1 MAGKASK
8 ILKKVKKDLKLKRQG
23 NTARRFVRRNATS
36 VLAQGAVTPPRRIF
50 GTAVRANPRTP
61 NVRSLV
67 KCLDARIPR
76 TLGLPRAVG
85 PYTVIRTTML
95 HQSSARFV
103 MFAPF
108 KSDGTSGPEWKP
120 WCGIESVNAADDVSG
135 SGNTAPIPMPLSG
148 LGSACEVVPAALTVQ
163 VMNPASVQTAHGVF
177 AMVRMNQGMALGGT
191 PTGTTYDDMGDR
203 IVEFNSPR
211 LLTGGRLALRGVKCS
226 AFPLDMDE
234 YARFAPI
241 AGGSGDFQWA
251 THHLAPGALSPIVFI
266 NKNSSFSPSPTLR
279 FMITIEWRVRFDPS
293 NPAIASHTHHDTL
306 SDEAW
311 NQVVK
316 VASGAGHGVEELAED
331 AAGDAAAL
339 GAAMMLA

>member
-1 MAGKASK
+1 MAGKAGK
-8 ILKKVKKDLKLKRQG
+8 ILKKVRKDLKLKRQG
-23 NTARRFVRRNATS
+23 NNARRFVRRNATS
-36 VLAQGAVTPPRRIF
+36 VLAQGAVTPPRRNF
-50 GTAVRANPRTP
+50 GTTVRANPRKP
-61 NVRSLV
+61 NVHSLV
-67 KCLDARIPR
+67 KCLDARVPR

-95 HQSSARFV
+95 HESSARFV

-108 KSDGTSGPEWKP
+108 KSENLRGAEWKS
-120 WCGIESVNAADDVSG
+120 WCGIESVNSANDVSA
-135 SGNTAPIPMPLSG
+135 SGNTSPIPVPLSG

-191 PTGTTYDDMGDR
+191 PTGTTYDDMVDR
-203 IVEFNSPR
+203 IIEFNSPR

-241 AGGSGDFQWA
+241 IHGNNDFQWS
-251 THHLAPGALSPIVFI
+251 THSIAPGALSPIVFI
-266 NKNSSFSPSPTLR
+266 NKNGGLSPTPTLR
-279 FMITIEWRVRFDPS
+279 FMVTIEWRVRFDPS

-316 VASGAGHGVEELAED
+316 VASSAGHGVEELAED
-331 AAGDAAAL
+331 AAGDAAAF